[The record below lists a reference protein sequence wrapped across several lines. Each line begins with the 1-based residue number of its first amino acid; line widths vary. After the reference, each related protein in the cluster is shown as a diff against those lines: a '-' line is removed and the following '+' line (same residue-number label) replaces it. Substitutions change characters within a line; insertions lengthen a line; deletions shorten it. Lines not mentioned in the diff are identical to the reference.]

1 MLCNDR
7 FLGLKNKNNPLTSML
22 CLNKCR
28 AYWVIDATEQV
39 TNQDN
44 KKLFAD
50 TRQPQICHVFP
61 PVGNALNTI
70 LKDGRQKSHIKSYIL
85 KFSAFYASLTDLF
98 FFFSLEFF
106 FGYRLREG
114 IQNCFPSRR
123 CIPLTILEAVWHP
136 WCILASEPPA
146 GRTMARHSP
155 WVSWKSWVHHQAQW
169 NGTWLKLT
177 PQGSSGEKGGG
188 LLEKKD
194 GEGFFLSCV
203 MDQSTVWVTQWAGRS
218 WAGRTTFLLWHFDR
232 YLLRSESFYSQR
244 HSVYKISSTKWEL
257 WNQSVWKSSQLSKM
271 WRFVHEEL
279 KNYHYRCLVK

>member
-44 KKLFAD
+44 KRLFAD

-155 WVSWKSWVHHQAQW
+155 LSVLEKLSAPP
-169 NGTWLKLT
+169 GTVKRDMAKTHTSGEFWRKRWWAF
-177 PQGSSGEKGGG
+177 GEKGWWRIFPFMCHGSKHG
-188 LLEKKD
+188 LSDTVGRQKLGWQDNFSPVTLWQILAKVRIIL
-194 GEGFFLSCV
+194 FTASQVFTRSV
-203 MDQSTVWVTQWAGRS
+203 PQSGNYGIS
-218 WAGRTTFLLWHFDR
+218 LCESH
-232 YLLRSESFYSQR
+232 LRSPKCED
-244 HSVYKISSTKWEL
+244 L
-257 WNQSVWKSSQLSKM
+257 CM
-271 WRFVHEEL
+271 
-279 KNYHYRCLVK
+279 KN